1 MWFTKIFSKTS
12 LSLSLSFLALSYK
25 FTRKPLPLSHS
36 PVSLQQPHSYA
47 QPQILTRPSLHYLYP
62 SLSLSLSLYL
72 SNTLSRAHKATYCI
86 LSELKLKRENNFQS
100 FSPISIFFAFSSN
113 VRRPLRSCQFLSNK
127 HFLNVSS
134 SHSRSST

>member
-12 LSLSLSFLALSYK
+12 LSLSLFLLSH
-25 FTRKPLPLSHS
+25 TNLLANLCRSLTPLSHFNS
-36 PVSLQQPHSYA
+36 HIHMLNHRSSHD
-47 QPQILTRPSLHYLYP
+47 LHYTTYIPP